1 MVLDQRVSH
10 PQRAVSEIRDKS
22 TKHNDE
28 HGHNNVVVIDQLDED
43 ILKDYLQ
50 KAFSQ

>member
-10 PQRAVSEIRDKS
+10 PQRAESGIRDKS
-22 TKHNDE
+22 TQHNDE
-28 HGHNNVVVIDQLDED
+28 HGHNVVVIDQLDED

>member
-1 MVLDQRVSH
+1 MVLDQRVG
-10 PQRAVSEIRDKS
+10 AVSGIRDKS
-22 TKHNDE
+22 TQHNDE
-28 HGHNNVVVIDQLDED
+28 HGHNVVVIDQLDED

>member
-10 PQRAVSEIRDKS
+10 PQRAESGIRDKS

-28 HGHNNVVVIDQLDED
+28 HGHNVVVIDQLDED